1 MANFNQRII
10 APSLLAANWKNL
22 GNECIRA
29 IDSGGDWLHL
39 DVMDGHFVKNISFGP
54 SFVKHVREIVPDA
67 FLDTHLMIERPD
79 NYVEAFIE
87 SGSSN
92 ITIHVEPKY
101 DINQTIQKI
110 KDSGISV
117 GLALNPETPM
127 EAVRPFLSQIDIL
140 LIMTV
145 VPGFGGQQFMNDATM
160 PKVHEATKI
169 RQDNNLNFH
178 IQVDGGITVS
188 TAKIAAEHGANIM
201 VAGTN
206 TFRSKDM
213 KLAIKELRDA

>member
-22 GNECIRA
+22 GDECNRA

-39 DVMDGHFVKNISFGP
+39 DVMDGHFVENISFGP
-54 SFVKHVREIVPDA
+54 SFVKHVREIAPNA

-79 NYVEAFIE
+79 NYIESFIE

-101 DINQTIQKI
+101 DISTTIQKI
-110 KDSGISV
+110 KESGISL
-117 GLALNPETPM
+117 GLAINPETSI
-127 EAVRPFLSQIDIL
+127 EAAQPFLSQIDIL
-140 LIMTV
+140 LVMTV
-145 VPGFGGQQFMNDATM
+145 VPGFGGQKFMDEETM
-160 PKVHEATKI
+160 PKVREAAKI
-169 RQDNNLNFH
+169 RKENNLNFH
-178 IQVDGGITVS
+178 IQVDGGITAT
-188 TAKIAAEHGANIM
+188 TAKIAAKNGANIM

-206 TFRSKDM
+206 TFRATDM
-213 KLAIKELRDA
+213 RLAINELRNA

>member
-22 GNECIRA
+22 GDECIRA
-29 IDSGGDWLHL
+29 INSGGDWLHL
-39 DVMDGHFVKNISFGP
+39 DVMDGHFVRNISFGP

-79 NYVEAFIE
+79 NYIEAFIE

-101 DINQTIQKI
+101 DINKTIKKI

-117 GLALNPETPM
+117 GLALNPETPL
-127 EAVRPFLSQIDIL
+127 EIARPFLGQIDIL

-160 PKVHEATKI
+160 PKVKEATKI
-169 RQDNNLNFH
+169 REENDLNFH
-178 IQVDGGITVS
+178 IQVDGGITAS
-188 TAKIAAEHGANIM
+188 TAKIAAEYGANIM

-206 TFRSKDM
+206 TFRSTDM

>member
-178 IQVDGGITVS
+178 IQVDGGITAS

>member
-22 GNECIRA
+22 GDECIRA
-29 IDSGGDWLHL
+29 INSGGDWLHL
-39 DVMDGHFVKNISFGP
+39 DVMDGHFVRNISFGP

-79 NYVEAFIE
+79 NYIEAFIE

-101 DINQTIQKI
+101 DINKTIKKI

-117 GLALNPETPM
+117 GLALNPETPL
-127 EAVRPFLSQIDIL
+127 EIARPFLGQIDIL

-160 PKVHEATKI
+160 PKVKEVTKI
-169 RQDNNLNFH
+169 REENDLNFH
-178 IQVDGGITVS
+178 IQVDGGITAS

-206 TFRSKDM
+206 TFRSTDM

>member
-22 GNECIRA
+22 GDECIRA

-101 DINQTIQKI
+101 DINKTIQKI

-127 EAVRPFLSQIDIL
+127 QAARPFLSQIDIL

-145 VPGFGGQQFMNDATM
+145 VPGFGGQQFMNDETM
-160 PKVHEATKI
+160 PKVNEATKI
-169 RQDNNLNFH
+169 RQDNDLNFH
-178 IQVDGGITVS
+178 IQVDGGITAS
-188 TAKIAAEHGANIM
+188 TAKTAAEHGANIM

-206 TFRSKDM
+206 TFRSTNM

>member
-145 VPGFGGQQFMNDATM
+145 VPGFGGQQFMDDATM

-178 IQVDGGITVS
+178 IQVDGGITAS

>member
-101 DINQTIQKI
+101 DINQTIKKI

-145 VPGFGGQQFMNDATM
+145 VPGFGGQQFMDDATM

-169 RQDNNLNFH
+169 RQYNNLNFH
-178 IQVDGGITVS
+178 IQVDGGITAS

>member
-1 MANFNQRII
+1 
-10 APSLLAANWKNL
+10 
-22 GNECIRA
+22 
-29 IDSGGDWLHL
+29 
-39 DVMDGHFVKNISFGP
+39 
-54 SFVKHVREIVPDA
+54 
-67 FLDTHLMIERPD
+67 
-79 NYVEAFIE
+79 
-87 SGSSN
+87 
-92 ITIHVEPKY
+92 
-101 DINQTIQKI
+101 
-110 KDSGISV
+110 
-117 GLALNPETPM
+117 M

-178 IQVDGGITVS
+178 IQVDGGITAS

-206 TFRSKDM
+206 TFRSEDM

>member
-22 GNECIRA
+22 GDECIRA
-29 IDSGGDWLHL
+29 INSGGDWLHL
-39 DVMDGHFVKNISFGP
+39 DVMDGHFVRNISFGP

-79 NYVEAFIE
+79 NYIEAFIE

-101 DINQTIQKI
+101 DINKTIKKI

-117 GLALNPETPM
+117 GLALNPETPL
-127 EAVRPFLSQIDIL
+127 EIARPFLGQIDIL

-160 PKVHEATKI
+160 PKVKEATKI
-169 RQDNNLNFH
+169 REENDLNFH
-178 IQVDGGITVS
+178 IQVDGGITAS

-201 VAGTN
+201 VAGTK
-206 TFRSKDM
+206 TFRSTDM

>member
-54 SFVKHVREIVPDA
+54 NFVKHVREIVPDA

-101 DINQTIQKI
+101 DINKTIKKI

-117 GLALNPETPM
+117 GLALNPETPL
-127 EAVRPFLSQIDIL
+127 EIAQPFLGQIDIL

-160 PKVHEATKI
+160 PKVKEATKI
-169 RQDNNLNFH
+169 REENDLNFH
-178 IQVDGGITVS
+178 IQVDGGITAS

-206 TFRSKDM
+206 TFRSTDM
-213 KLAIKELRDA
+213 KSAIKELRDA

>member
-22 GNECIRA
+22 GDECIRA
-29 IDSGGDWLHL
+29 INSGGDWLHL
-39 DVMDGHFVKNISFGP
+39 DVMDGHFVRNISFGP

-79 NYVEAFIE
+79 NYIEAFIE

-101 DINQTIQKI
+101 DINKTIKKI

-117 GLALNPETPM
+117 GLALSPETPL
-127 EAVRPFLSQIDIL
+127 EIAQPFLGQIDIL

-160 PKVHEATKI
+160 HKVKEATKI
-169 RQDNNLNFH
+169 REENDLNFH
-178 IQVDGGITVS
+178 IQVDGGITAS

-206 TFRSKDM
+206 TFRSTDM

>member
-1 MANFNQRII
+1 M
-10 APSLLAANWKNL
+10 
-22 GNECIRA
+22 CIR
-29 IDSGGDWLHL
+29 D
-39 DVMDGHFVKNISFGP
+39 
-54 SFVKHVREIVPDA
+54 R
-67 FLDTHLMIERPD
+67 IERPD

-178 IQVDGGITVS
+178 IQVDGGITAS

-213 KLAIKELRDA
+213 KLAIKELRGA

>member
-22 GNECIRA
+22 GDECIRA
-29 IDSGGDWLHL
+29 INSGGDWLHL
-39 DVMDGHFVKNISFGP
+39 DVMDGHFVRNISFGP

-79 NYVEAFIE
+79 NYIEAFIE

-101 DINQTIQKI
+101 DINKTIKKI

-117 GLALNPETPM
+117 GLALNPETPL
-127 EAVRPFLSQIDIL
+127 EIAQPFLGQIDIL

-160 PKVHEATKI
+160 PKVKEATKI
-169 RQDNNLNFH
+169 REENELNCH
-178 IQVDGGITVS
+178 IQVDGGITAS
-188 TAKIAAEHGANIM
+188 TAKIASEHGANIM

-206 TFRSKDM
+206 TFRSTDM
-213 KLAIKELRDA
+213 KSAIKELRDA

>member
-22 GNECIRA
+22 GAECIRA
-29 IDSGGDWLHL
+29 INSGGDWLHL
-39 DVMDGHFVKNISFGP
+39 DVMDGHFVRNISFGP

-79 NYVEAFIE
+79 NYIEAFIE

-101 DINQTIQKI
+101 DINKTIKKI

-117 GLALNPETPM
+117 GLALNPETPL
-127 EAVRPFLSQIDIL
+127 EIAQPFLGQIDIL

-160 PKVHEATKI
+160 PKVKEATKI
-169 RQDNNLNFH
+169 REENDLNFH
-178 IQVDGGITVS
+178 IQVDGGITAS

-206 TFRSKDM
+206 TFRSTDM

>member
-22 GNECIRA
+22 GDECIRA
-29 IDSGGDWLHL
+29 INSGGDWLHL
-39 DVMDGHFVKNISFGP
+39 DVMDGHFVRNISFGP

-67 FLDTHLMIERPD
+67 FLDTHLMIERPG

-101 DINQTIQKI
+101 DINKTIKKI

-117 GLALNPETPM
+117 GLALNPDTPL
-127 EAVRPFLSQIDIL
+127 EIARPFLGQIDIL

-160 PKVHEATKI
+160 PKVKEATKI
-169 RQDNNLNFH
+169 REENDLNFH
-178 IQVDGGITVS
+178 IQVDGGITAS

-206 TFRSKDM
+206 TFRSTDM

>member
-54 SFVKHVREIVPDA
+54 NFVKHVREIVPDA

-169 RQDNNLNFH
+169 RQDNDLNFH
-178 IQVDGGITVS
+178 IQVDGGITAS

>member
-22 GNECIRA
+22 GDECIRA
-29 IDSGGDWLHL
+29 INSGGDWLHL
-39 DVMDGHFVKNISFGP
+39 DVMDGHFVRNISFGP

-79 NYVEAFIE
+79 NYIEAFIE

-101 DINQTIQKI
+101 DINKTIKKI

-117 GLALNPETPM
+117 GLALNPETPL
-127 EAVRPFLSQIDIL
+127 EIARPFLRQIDIL

-160 PKVHEATKI
+160 PKVKEATKI
-169 RQDNNLNFH
+169 RQENDLNFH
-178 IQVDGGITVS
+178 IQVDGGITAS
-188 TAKIAAEHGANIM
+188 TAKIAAEYGANIM

-206 TFRSKDM
+206 TFRSTDM

>member
-22 GNECIRA
+22 DDECIRA
-29 IDSGGDWLHL
+29 INSGGDWLHL
-39 DVMDGHFVKNISFGP
+39 DVMDGHFVRNISFGP

-79 NYVEAFIE
+79 NYIEAFIE

-101 DINQTIQKI
+101 DINKTIKKI

-117 GLALNPETPM
+117 GLALNPETPL
-127 EAVRPFLSQIDIL
+127 EIAQPFLGQIDIL

-160 PKVHEATKI
+160 PKVKEATKI
-169 RQDNNLNFH
+169 REENDLNFH
-178 IQVDGGITVS
+178 IQVDGGITAS

-206 TFRSKDM
+206 TFRSTDM

>member
-22 GNECIRA
+22 GDECIRA

-92 ITIHVEPKY
+92 ITIHVEQ
-101 DINQTIQKI
+101 NTI
-110 KDSGISV
+110 
-117 GLALNPETPM
+117 
-127 EAVRPFLSQIDIL
+127 
-140 LIMTV
+140 LIRLY
-145 VPGFGGQQFMNDATM
+145 
-160 PKVHEATKI
+160 K
-169 RQDNNLNFH
+169 
-178 IQVDGGITVS
+178 
-188 TAKIAAEHGANIM
+188 
-201 VAGTN
+201 
-206 TFRSKDM
+206 RSK
-213 KLAIKELRDA
+213 IQEYP

>member
-22 GNECIRA
+22 GDECIRA
-29 IDSGGDWLHL
+29 INSGGDWLHL
-39 DVMDGHFVKNISFGP
+39 DVMDGHFVRNISFGP

-79 NYVEAFIE
+79 NYIEAFIE

-101 DINQTIQKI
+101 DINKTIKKI

-117 GLALNPETPM
+117 GLALNPETPL
-127 EAVRPFLSQIDIL
+127 EIARPFLGQIDIL

-160 PKVHEATKI
+160 PKVKEATKI
-169 RQDNNLNFH
+169 REENDLNFH
-178 IQVDGGITVS
+178 IQVDGGITAS

-206 TFRSKDM
+206 TFRSTDM
-213 KLAIKELRDA
+213 KSAIKELRDA

>member
-22 GNECIRA
+22 GDECIRA
-29 IDSGGDWLHL
+29 INSGGDWLHL
-39 DVMDGHFVKNISFGP
+39 DVMDGHFVRNISFGP

-79 NYVEAFIE
+79 NYIKAFIE

-101 DINQTIQKI
+101 DIKKTIKKI

-117 GLALNPETPM
+117 GLALNPETPL
-127 EAVRPFLSQIDIL
+127 EIAQPFLGQIDIL

-160 PKVHEATKI
+160 PKVKEATKI
-169 RQDNNLNFH
+169 REENDLNFH
-178 IQVDGGITVS
+178 IQVDGGITAS

-206 TFRSKDM
+206 TFRSTDM

>member
-54 SFVKHVREIVPDA
+54 NFVKHVREIVPDA

-127 EAVRPFLSQIDIL
+127 DAVRPFLSQIDIL

-160 PKVHEATKI
+160 PKVKEATKI
-169 RQDNNLNFH
+169 REENDLNFH
-178 IQVDGGITVS
+178 IQVDGGITAS

-201 VAGTN
+201 VAGRN
-206 TFRSKDM
+206 TFRSTDM

>member
-22 GNECIRA
+22 GDECIRA
-29 IDSGGDWLHL
+29 INSGGDWLHL
-39 DVMDGHFVKNISFGP
+39 DVMDGHFVRNISFGP

-160 PKVHEATKI
+160 PKVKEATKI
-169 RQDNNLNFH
+169 REENDLNFH
-178 IQVDGGITVS
+178 IQVDGGITAS

-206 TFRSKDM
+206 TFRSTDM

>member
-22 GNECIRA
+22 GDECIGA
-29 IDSGGDWLHL
+29 INSGGDWLHL
-39 DVMDGHFVKNISFGP
+39 DVMDGHFVRNISFGP

-79 NYVEAFIE
+79 NYIEAFIE

-101 DINQTIQKI
+101 DINKTIKKI

-117 GLALNPETPM
+117 GLALNPETPL
-127 EAVRPFLSQIDIL
+127 EIAQPFLGQIDIL

-160 PKVHEATKI
+160 PKVKEATKI
-169 RQDNNLNFH
+169 REENDLNFH
-178 IQVDGGITVS
+178 IQVDGGITAS

>member
-22 GNECIRA
+22 GTECIRA

-117 GLALNPETPM
+117 GLALNPETTM

-178 IQVDGGITVS
+178 IQVDGGITAS

-201 VAGTN
+201 VAGSN

-213 KLAIKELRDA
+213 KLAIKELRGA

>member
-1 MANFNQRII
+1 MAKFNQRII

-22 GNECIRA
+22 GDECIGA
-29 IDSGGDWLHL
+29 INSGGDWLHL
-39 DVMDGHFVKNISFGP
+39 DVMDGHFVRNISFGP

-67 FLDTHLMIERPD
+67 FLDTHLMIERPG

-101 DINQTIQKI
+101 DINETIKKI

-117 GLALNPETPM
+117 GLALNPETPL
-127 EAVRPFLSQIDIL
+127 EIAQPFLGQIDIL

-160 PKVHEATKI
+160 PKVKEATKI
-169 RQDNNLNFH
+169 REENDLNFH
-178 IQVDGGITVS
+178 IQVDGGITAS

-206 TFRSKDM
+206 TFRSTDM

>member
-1 MANFNQRII
+1 M
-10 APSLLAANWKNL
+10 
-22 GNECIRA
+22 
-29 IDSGGDWLHL
+29 
-39 DVMDGHFVKNISFGP
+39 FVN
-54 SFVKHVREIVPDA
+54 VPDA

-79 NYVEAFIE
+79 NYIEAFIE

-101 DINQTIQKI
+101 DINKTIKKI

-117 GLALNPETPM
+117 SLALNPETPL
-127 EAVRPFLSQIDIL
+127 EIAQPFLGQIDIL

-160 PKVHEATKI
+160 PKVKEATKI
-169 RQDNNLNFH
+169 REENDLNFH
-178 IQVDGGITVS
+178 IQVDGGITAS
-188 TAKIAAEHGANIM
+188 TAKIASEHGANIM

-206 TFRSKDM
+206 PFRSTAM

>member
-178 IQVDGGITVS
+178 IQVDGGITAI

>member
-22 GNECIRA
+22 GDECIRA
-29 IDSGGDWLHL
+29 INSGGDWLHL
-39 DVMDGHFVKNISFGP
+39 DVMDGHFVRNISFGP

-79 NYVEAFIE
+79 NYIEAFIE

-101 DINQTIQKI
+101 DINKTIKKI

-117 GLALNPETPM
+117 GLALNPETPLEIAQPFLGQIDTFQKAARAGADLGGSLLNAHRIAQDAGINLTM
-127 EAVRPFLSQIDIL
+127 FTEAVRGAPEAFSGL
-140 LIMTV
+140 
-145 VPGFGGQQFMNDATM
+145 GATT
-160 PKVHEATKI
+160 EQGA
-169 RQDNNLNFH
+169 RAFARLNSCF
-178 IQVDGGITVS
+178 
-188 TAKIAAEHGANIM
+188 KL
-201 VAGTN
+201 
-206 TFRSKDM
+206 
-213 KLAIKELRDA
+213 KLAAGSFGSKLSRTYWSL

>member
-22 GNECIRA
+22 GTECIRA
-29 IDSGGDWLHL
+29 IDAGGDWLHL

-101 DINQTIQKI
+101 DINKTIQKI
-110 KDSGISV
+110 NDSGISV

-178 IQVDGGITVS
+178 IQVDGGITAS

>member
-39 DVMDGHFVKNISFGP
+39 DVMDGHFVKNISFGQ

-178 IQVDGGITVS
+178 IQVDGGITAS

>member
-22 GNECIRA
+22 GDECIRA
-29 IDSGGDWLHL
+29 INSGGDWLHL
-39 DVMDGHFVKNISFGP
+39 DVMDGHFVRNISFGP

-79 NYVEAFIE
+79 NYIEAFIE

-101 DINQTIQKI
+101 DINKTIKKI

-117 GLALNPETPM
+117 GLALNPETPL
-127 EAVRPFLSQIDIL
+127 EIAQPFLGQIDIL

-160 PKVHEATKI
+160 HKVKEATKI
-169 RQDNNLNFH
+169 REENDLNFH
-178 IQVDGGITVS
+178 IQVDGGITAS

-206 TFRSKDM
+206 TFRSTDM

>member
-145 VPGFGGQQFMNDATM
+145 VPGFGGQQFMDDATM

-169 RQDNNLNFH
+169 RQYNNLNFH
-178 IQVDGGITVS
+178 IQVDGGITAS